1 MNMYTPHVWIPRLG
15 TNLNRYTKAN
25 ETANSVDLVNAPEA
39 VSQQGTPFS
48 TDIMNEM
55 EEGIT
60 DANAGIGLLAT
71 GDTAAA
77 TQIKEIDMSDYTIK
91 VGMHIDV
98 DFTNGNTVGS
108 VEDGGIASGANIVT
122 KGAGEQIRIIGY
134 NGMFLFNEKI
144 GGEYAGSGCHNAG
157 DCHEMV
163 ITTMATG
170 NASDTAGVIKNK
182 DANDIYNVVGS
193 LYSYRKQRDGQIHK
207 KFPLRSEERR
217 VGKECRSSYAYVED
231 GLLHIRLDL
240 IFPPHTIRNAQ
251 QVFSLSGDLTQLV
264 NNPVRIV
271 AGVDVESAGNT
282 IRYDCSFGI
291 YNTGEAYF
299 YVRDGVTSGG
309 VTNAI
314 GIHTEAVVTA
324 NPYYPKTSA

>member
-39 VSQQGTPFS
+39 VTQAGTPFS
-48 TDIMNEM
+48 TNIMNEM

-71 GDTAAA
+71 CDTAAA
-77 TQIKEIDMSDYTIK
+77 TQIKEIDMSGYTIK
-91 VGMHIDV
+91 VGMHIDI
-98 DFTNGNTVGS
+98 DFTYGNTVGS
-108 VEDGGIASGANIVT
+108 VEDGGIASGTNIVK
-122 KGAGEQIRIIGY
+122 KGAGEQIRIIGK
-134 NGMFLFNEKI
+134 NGTFLFNEKI

-157 DCHEMV
+157 DCHEFV

-170 NASDTAGVIKNK
+170 NTADTAGIIKNK

-193 LYSYRKQRDGQIHK
+193 SYSYRKQRDGYIHK
-207 KFPLRSEERR
+207 KIPLTISSSLSGWNART
-217 VGKECRSSYAYVED
+217 SYAYVED
-231 GLLHIRLDL
+231 GLLHIRLEPAL
-240 IFPPHTIRNAQ
+240 TPQTITNAQ

-264 NNPVRIV
+264 NNSVRIT

-291 YNTGEAYF
+291 YNTGKALF

-309 VTNAI
+309 DR
-314 GIHTEAVVTA
+314 
-324 NPYYPKTSA
+324 

>member
-1 MNMYTPHVWIPRLG
+1 MYTPHVWIPRLG

-60 DANAGIGLLAT
+60 DANAGIGLLVTCA
-71 GDTAAA
+71 TAAA
-77 TQIKEIDMSDYTIK
+77 TKIKEIDLSDYTIK
-91 VGMHIDV
+91 AGMHIDI
-98 DFTNGNTVGS
+98 DFTYGNTVGS

-122 KGAGEQIRIIGY
+122 KGAGEQIRIIGK
-134 NGMFLFNEKI
+134 NGTFLFNEKI

-170 NASDTAGVIKNK
+170 NTADTAGIIKNK

-193 LYSYRKQRDGQIHK
+193 LYSYRKQRDGTIA
-207 KFPLRSEERR
+207 
-217 VGKECRSSYAYVED
+217 VGIYQGFTNLTAHEKVIYS
-231 GLLHIRLDL
+231 LP
-240 IFPPHTIRNAQ
+240 IFLNSI
-251 QVFSLSGDLTQLV
+251 
-264 NNPVRIV
+264 I
-271 AGVDVESAGNT
+271 SAGGIFNT
-282 IRYDCSFGI
+282 HND
-291 YNTGEAYF
+291 
-299 YVRDGVTSGG
+299 DGVSCIVYT
-309 VTNAI
+309 T
-314 GIHTEAVVTA
+314 GIEVFTETTEAINFRITIFG
-324 NPYYPKTSA
+324 N

>member
-1 MNMYTPHVWIPRLG
+1 MIKENIMAYTPHVWIPRLG
-15 TNLNRYTKAN
+15 SNLNRFTKAN
-25 ETANSVDLVNAPEA
+25 ETATSVDLTNAPENVRQA
-39 VSQQGTPFS
+39 GTPFS

-71 GDTAAA
+71 CDTAAA

-108 VEDGGIASGANIVT
+108 VEDGGIASGADIVT

-157 DCHEMV
+157 DCHEFV

-170 NASDTAGVIKNK
+170 NTSDTAGVIKNK
-182 DANDIYNVVGS
+182 DADYIYNVVGEN
-193 LYSYRKQRDGQIHK
+193 YSYRKQRNGSTEQKTVIY
-207 KFPLRSEERR
+207 FPNSVGSSTDWNYNNVSLPIKNTNEQNCNITAINYEE
-217 VGKECRSSYAYVED
+217 SYMTYWGITAEIVYKHFHTVYYR
-231 GLLHIRLDL
+231 IRKA
-240 IFPPHTIRNAQ
+240 NAETFSGRA
-251 QVFSLSGDLTQLV
+251 VFS
-264 NNPVRIV
+264 IC
-271 AGVDVESAGNT
+271 A
-282 IRYDCSFGI
+282 F
-291 YNTGEAYF
+291 
-299 YVRDGVTSGG
+299 
-309 VTNAI
+309 
-314 GIHTEAVVTA
+314 
-324 NPYYPKTSA
+324 

>member
-1 MNMYTPHVWIPRLG
+1 MYTPHVWIPRLG

-71 GDTAAA
+71 CDTAAD
-77 TQIKEIDMSDYTIK
+77 TKIKEIDISGYTIK
-91 VGMHIDV
+91 AGMHIDI
-98 DFTNGNTVGS
+98 DFTYGNTVGS

-122 KGAGEQIRIIGY
+122 KGAGEQIRIVGR
-134 NGMFLFNEKI
+134 NGTFLFNEKI

-170 NASDTAGVIKNK
+170 NTADTAGIIKNK
-182 DANDIYNVVGS
+182 DADDIYNVAGIS
-193 LYSYRKQRDGQIHK
+193 YSYRKQRDGRIEQTINIVRDMTPHDK
-207 KFPLRSEERR
+207 GNYDITVDLMIPIFVYNAMLTMRTW
-217 VGKECRSSYAYVED
+217 VGIASS
-231 GLLHIRLDL
+231 IS
-240 IFPPHTIRNAQ
+240 N
-251 QVFSLSGDLTQLV
+251 
-264 NNPVRIV
+264 
-271 AGVDVESAGNT
+271 
-282 IRYDCSFGI
+282 GI
-291 YNTGEAYF
+291 YTTALSNQITF
-299 YVRDGVTSGG
+299 HNSS
-309 VTNAI
+309 
-314 GIHTEAVVTA
+314 TEAHNEWGYFVIV
-324 NPYYPKTSA
+324 SGI